1 MGTGP
6 GPIERRTVL
15 RGALAAVAAG
25 ALAPVSGGCAG
36 PDPEPYPRL
45 VLATGPPGAVYREIG
60 AALADELRTT
70 LPGTRIEVRGTS
82 ASTENLRLLGEG
94 AAQIAPVSLD
104 SARGRSGGMAALCRL
119 YDSYLHL
126 MVRADSDVEGL
137 ADLDG
142 RRVSFG
148 ADESGTEYTV
158 GRLVEATGARMDGV
172 LMNQA
177 ESARALEEG
186 RIDAM
191 FSLTG
196 IPTPAITDLAGR
208 VRLRAVDLGE
218 AADTMAGEVPGV
230 YLPAILPASGYEG
243 VAATPTLTLPNIL
256 LARADLPDDVAAT
269 VTATVF
275 TRSSELA
282 ARRPEAAQI
291 NIRTGIAT
299 GNVPLH
305 PGAARWFREQ
315 KL

>member
-1 MGTGP
+1 MGNERGTTG
-6 GPIERRTVL
+6 RREVL
-15 RGALAAVAAG
+15 RGALAVLAAG
-25 ALAPVSGGCAG
+25 ALAPAAEGCSD
-36 PDPEPYPRL
+36 PDPDPYPRL

-60 AALADELRTT
+60 GALAEELRAT
-70 LPGTRIEVRGTS
+70 LPGTEVEVRGTR
-82 ASTENLRLLGEG
+82 ASTENMRLLGEG
-94 AAQIAPVSLD
+94 AVQIAPVSLD
-104 SARGRSGGMAALCRL
+104 SVPGGAEGMAALCRL

-126 MVRADSDVEGL
+126 MVPDDSGIGGL
-137 ADLDG
+137 ADLEG

-148 ADESGTEYTV
+148 AGDSGTEYTV
-158 GRLVEATGARMDGV
+158 NRLVEATGARMDGV

-177 ESARALEEG
+177 ASARALEEG
-186 RIDAM
+186 RIAAM

-208 VRLRAVDLGE
+208 IRLRAVDLGG
-218 AADTMAGEVPGV
+218 AADLMAEEEPGV
-230 YLPAILPASGYEG
+230 YLPAVLPASGYEG
-243 VAATPTLTLPNIL
+243 VAATPTLTVPNIL
-256 LARADLPDDVAAT
+256 VARTDVPDDVAAA

-291 NIRTGIAT
+291 NVRTGIAT
-299 GNVPLH
+299 GDIPLH